1 MHVASIKDA
10 TRYSLTE
17 GDKRFLI
24 LISKRVESQMLE
36 VLYTIL
42 FNFFILFFFIFIFL
56 LLLFFFLLQLL
67 IYRQNIRVLH
77 LQVFFLYFLTIF

>member
-24 LISKRVESQMLE
+24 LISKSVESQMLE

-42 FNFFILFFFIFIFL
+42 FNFFILFFLFL
-56 LLLFFFLLQLL
+56 FFYYYCFFFLLQLL